1 MINFSE
7 HMVGRIYKVTLTDN
21 SVIVGTCIS
30 YIPAKDN
37 EPEVDAIW
45 IENKNKDIKEILSPK
60 IKQLDRCTA

>member
-1 MINFSE
+1 MIN
-7 HMVGRIYKVTLTDN
+7 LTDN

-60 IKQLDRCTA
+60 IKQLDRCTV